1 MNFQEFKQTYSFKF
15 LQEMASDVIADLHDL
30 EVAIKRTKLYQID
43 RGDVTGKDL
52 LNANLIF
59 WQCYFKFGHGRDF
72 QVALAHLEAAQD
84 LAKEGILFN
93 PGVTTF
99 QWVEITDD

>member
-1 MNFQEFKQTYSFKF
+1 MKFQELQQTYSFLL
-15 LQEMASDVIADLHDL
+15 LQEMVSDLITDLHDL
-30 EVAIKRTKLYQID
+30 EVAIERTKPYQID
-43 RGDVTGKDL
+43 RGDITGKDL

-72 QVALAHLEAAQD
+72 QVAFVHLEAAQD
-84 LAKEGILFN
+84 LAKGGILFN

-99 QWVEITDD
+99 QWVEITD